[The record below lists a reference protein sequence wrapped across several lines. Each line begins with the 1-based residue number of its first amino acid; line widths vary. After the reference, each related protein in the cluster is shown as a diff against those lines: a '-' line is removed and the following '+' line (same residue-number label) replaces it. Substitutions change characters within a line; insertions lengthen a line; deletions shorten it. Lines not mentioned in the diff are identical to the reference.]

1 MMETKGEK
9 TLIALIYYCDEK
21 ENKPTIFDKFRIFF
35 LLCIIEADYFC
46 SNSLRYADNDN

>member
-1 MMETKGEK
+1 MDNKGEK
-9 TLIALIYYCDEK
+9 NLIALIYYCNEK
-21 ENKPTIFDKFRIFF
+21 ENKQTISDKFKILS